1 MLAKVGETETRIGEF
16 EKDFV
21 MKSSDVFLSPLKNF
35 LDGQMKSIQKEKK
48 TLELKRLD
56 LDACKAKLKK
66 LHESSHREDVSLRI
80 WKKFIL
86 CLFHWTNNS

>member
-1 MLAKVGETETRIGEF
+1 MLAKVGEAETRIGEY

-21 MKSSDVFLSPLKNF
+21 MKSSDVFLNPLKNF

-48 TLELKRLD
+48 SLELKRLD

-66 LHESSHREDVSLRI
+66 LHESSHREDVSQNLSNNFFL
-80 WKKFIL
+80 FI
-86 CLFHWTNNS
+86 

>member
-1 MLAKVGETETRIGEF
+1 MLAKVGEAETRIGEY

-21 MKSSDVFLSPLKNF
+21 MRSSDVFLNPLKNF
-35 LDGQMKSIQKEKK
+35 LDGQMKSIQKERK

-66 LHESSHREDVSLRI
+66 LHEGSHKEDVST
-80 WKKFIL
+80 KV
-86 CLFHWTNNS
+86 